1 MVLIPMMNIDLNLLN
16 IFYVLVFKEQKDNL
30 YDTLSIVQTIVDRYI
45 SL

>member
-1 MVLIPMMNIDLNLLN
+1 MMNIDLNLLN
-16 IFYVLVFKEQKDNL
+16 IFYVLVFKEQRDNL